1 MCISIIF
8 LVLKEVARHL
18 NGPYQEQHQLEN
30 FGLGGAEDLMFDIDE
45 LLNLEYNV
53 TQLQGFND

>member
-1 MCISIIF
+1 M
-8 LVLKEVARHL
+8 ARHL